1 MNDLSMEEWIL
12 AQGWL
17 SWSEGYVWVWL
28 VLSVLI
34 LAAVINVIVAHLL
47 DVADRQSKKTL
58 NLWDDSLIYALRK
71 PARVSVWVVAVI
83 LSVDIIEKSSSNKAV
98 SSVLDY
104 VQPERYTLFVVF
116 FMCWFGLRFIK
127 QAERILVDP
136 ERLKKPMD
144 LTTVHALGK
153 AMKAVVIVIGM
164 IVALQTLGISVSGL
178 LAFGGVGGIAV
189 GFAAKDLLANFF
201 GGLMIYLDRPFKVG
215 DWVRSPDK
223 NIEGTVEDIG
233 WRLTRIRTFDKRPLY
248 VPNST
253 FTSISVE
260 NPSRML
266 NRRIYETIGL
276 RYGDAKSVPL
286 IVQDV
291 REMLAGHP
299 DIDTNQT
306 LIVNFNSFGAHSLDF
321 FVYTFTKTTDWIEYH
336 KVKEKVLLAIMDIVH
351 KHGADMAFPTQTLH
365 VEGSLQAEERRLV
378 SEELS

>member
-1 MNDLSMEEWIL
+1 MEDWIM

-28 VLSVLI
+28 VLAVLI
-34 LAAVINVIVAHLL
+34 LAAITNVVVAHTL
-47 DVADRQSKKTL
+47 DVAERQAEKTV

-71 PARVSVWVVAVI
+71 PVRVSVWVVAVI
-83 LSVDIIEKSSSNKAV
+83 LSVDIVEKSSESKAV

-104 VQPERYTLFVVF
+104 IQPERYALFVVVF
-116 FMCWFGLRFIK
+116 ICWFALRFIK
-127 QAERILVDP
+127 QAEKVLVDP
-136 ERLKKPMD
+136 SRLSKPMD

-153 AMKAVVIVIGM
+153 AMKAVVFIIGALVI
-164 IVALQTLGISVSGL
+164 LQTLGISVSGL

-215 DWVRSPDK
+215 DWIRSPDK

-253 FTSISVE
+253 FANISVE

-276 RYGDAKSVPL
+276 RYQDAKVVPHV
-286 IVQDV
+286 VQEV
-291 REMLAGHP
+291 KEMLKHHP
-299 DIDTNQT
+299 DIDTKQT
-306 LIVNFNSFGAHSLDF
+306 LIVNFNSFGAHSMDF
-321 FVYTFTKTTDWIEYH
+321 FIYTFTKTTDWIEYH
-336 KVKEKVLLAIMDIVH
+336 QVKEKVLLQVMEIVH

-365 VEGSLQAEERRLV
+365 LEGDLLNQMSGR
-378 SEELS
+378 S